1 MLPTRLLLPAIV
13 ALLAGAPAAHAAS
26 VAYTDANGNLVV
38 AAPDGGAKLTLT
50 SDGTPAEPYYAAA
63 QSANGVTV
71 AAHREQLDK
80 LRSVLHKFS
89 PADGSREAANVM
101 PADALAS
108 SVVAPLGM
116 DIDAAGETVAF
127 GYSTCGLTE
136 GCINRTYG
144 YWLTFASHGPA
155 KPSYPQGSTGLYSP
169 SFYGNRIV
177 STDSYKVMVQ
187 ESLNAPFNDGHA
199 GWIDPGSARFWAAEV
214 ASGARQIALQ
224 YQDSSGHFG
233 LVLAAGDGVLGGA
246 TELKCFMP
254 VVGDA
259 GEASWSPD
267 GTQLAWQDD
276 EGVKVGTPDI
286 GVTPGEGDACAMK
299 SGPKLLDAAGK
310 DPNFGGADV
319 AAMKAARGS
328 GPGPAPG
335 PGPGP
340 GPAPASPA
348 AITLRAPAKMK
359 RSARVAVTVPGAGS
373 VRARLARGR
382 KVVGSGRAQAAG
394 AGTVKVRV
402 KLRRGVRPRKFVLRV
417 EWRGAD
423 GRVATASAKVKAR

>member
-1 MLPTRLLLPAIV
+1 MLPTRLLLPVVV
-13 ALLAGAPAAHAAS
+13 ALLAGAPAAQAAS

-38 AAPDGGAKLTLT
+38 ASPDGGSKLTLT

-63 QSANGVTV
+63 QSVNGVTV

-89 PADGSREAANVM
+89 PVDGSHEAANVL
-101 PADALAS
+101 PASALAS
-108 SVVAPLGM
+108 SVVSPLGM

-187 ESLNAPFNDGHA
+187 EPLNAPFNDGHA

-214 ASGARQIALQ
+214 AAGARQIALQ

-233 LVLAAGDGVLGGA
+233 LVIASGDGVLGGA

-267 GTQLAWQDD
+267 GVQLAWQDD

-286 GVTPGEGDACAMK
+286 GVAPGEGDVCAMK
-299 SGPKLLDAAGK
+299 SGPKVIAADGK

-328 GPGPAPG
+328 APGPAPS
-335 PGPGP
+335 P
-340 GPAPASPA
+340 GPAPAPGQPVS
-348 AITLRAPAKMK
+348 ISLRAPATMK
-359 RSARVAVTVPGAGS
+359 RSVRVAVTVPGAGS
-373 VRARLARGR
+373 VRATLARGR
-382 KVVGSGRAQAAG
+382 KIVGSGRTAAAG

-402 KLRRGVRPRKFVLRV
+402 KLRRGVRPRRFVLRV

-423 GRVATASAKVKAR
+423 GRVASASAKVKAR